1 MDLVADFGDAVDPPS
16 SDLCIGGDGD
26 RLWNAGDSAPRDF
39 SKGGGGV
46 SDGEESLEL
55 VEKSVMK
62 RQERWVIK
70 IGSGVLS
77 DPRGRLDH
85 AHIKTLVDQ
94 IAKLHRQKI
103 EPVIVTSG
111 AVAAGMGILGVAQ
124 RPKVIQDLQACAAIG
139 QPQLMRVYEELLQK
153 HRLHAAQILLT
164 YFDLDSRKL
173 FANAQKTIQTL
184 IGHGSF
190 VPIINE
196 NDVVSY
202 EEIKFGDNDRLSAE
216 VAIMVKAT
224 RLVILSNIEGLST
237 RQDGKGELIPV
248 VKKVDASIEALAGKT
263 SSQTS
268 VGGMISK
275 LTAAKL
281 VAGARIP
288 MWIANGRRKNV
299 LVDLAA
305 GKKLGTHFL
314 A

>member
-1 MDLVADFGDAVDPPS
+1 
-16 SDLCIGGDGD
+16 
-26 RLWNAGDSAPRDF
+26 
-39 SKGGGGV
+39 
-46 SDGEESLEL
+46 
-55 VEKSVMK
+55 MK
-62 RQERWVIK
+62 RCERWVIK

-77 DPRGRLDH
+77 DPKGRLDVLQ
-85 AHIKTLVDQ
+85 INDLVDQ
-94 IAKLHRQKI
+94 IAKLHRSGI
-103 EPVIVTSG
+103 EPIVVTSG
-111 AVAAGMGILGVAQ
+111 AVAAGMGILGVTQ
-124 RPKVIQDLQACAAIG
+124 RPKVIQELQSCAAIG
-139 QPQLMRVYEELLQK
+139 QPQLMRVYEERLQK

-184 IGHGSF
+184 IAHRKF
-190 VPIINE
+190 IPIINE

-216 VAIMVKAT
+216 VALMVKAT

-237 RQDGKGELIPV
+237 QQDGKGELIPV

-263 SSQTS
+263 NSQTS
-268 VGGMISK
+268 VGGMVSK
-275 LTAAKL
+275 LIAAKL
-281 VAGARIP
+281 VNGARIP
-288 MWIANGRRKNV
+288 MWIANGRRKNI

>member
-1 MDLVADFGDAVDPPS
+1 M
-16 SDLCIGGDGD
+16 
-26 RLWNAGDSAPRDF
+26 
-39 SKGGGGV
+39 
-46 SDGEESLEL
+46 EL
-55 VEKSVMK
+55 VEESGMK

-85 AHIKTLVDQ
+85 VQIKSLVDQ

-111 AVAAGMGILGVAQ
+111 AVAAGMGILGVAE

-153 HRLHAAQILLT
+153 HKLHAAQILLT

-173 FANAQKTIQTL
+173 FANAQKTIETL
-184 IGHGSF
+184 IGHHSF
-190 VPIINE
+190 IPIINE

-216 VAIMVKAT
+216 VALMVKAT

-237 RQDGKGELIPV
+237 SQDGKGELIPV

-263 SSQTS
+263 NSQTS

-281 VAGARIP
+281 VTGARIP
-288 MWIANGRRKNV
+288 MWIANGRRKNI